1 MIMLT
6 VEVQIAPS
14 FVGICG
20 TDIHY
25 YVDGGVSEAMTVK
38 GPIVLGHE
46 GSGIVTKLGD
56 GVTGIEVGTILIL
69 ITAGECFLSCSYVPY
84 FIC

>member
-1 MIMLT
+1 MITLIA
-6 VEVQIAPS
+6 EVQIAPS

-46 GSGIVTKLGD
+46 GSGIVTKLGE
-56 GVTGIEVGTILIL
+56 GVTGIEIGTILIL
-69 ITAGECFLSCSYVPY
+69 ITAGECFSLCSCVSY